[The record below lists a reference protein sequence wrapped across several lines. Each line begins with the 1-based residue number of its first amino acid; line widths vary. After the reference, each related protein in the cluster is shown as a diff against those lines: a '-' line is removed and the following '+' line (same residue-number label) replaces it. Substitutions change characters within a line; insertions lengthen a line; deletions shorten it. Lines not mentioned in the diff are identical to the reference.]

1 MFNRG
6 HNLETRR
13 NEIIMACLSGGQHI
27 DAALEAADRLV
38 PQSEI
43 DEAWAEDK
51 RLGDEWLD
59 SQIER
64 MRARSAI
71 ATKNPEEPTKP
82 KPWYVSALERWGPF

>member
-27 DAALEAADRLV
+27 DAALEAADRLA

-43 DEAWAEDK
+43 DKAYEEDNERYVQYFTRSMTPEYAAEVK
-51 RLGDEWLD
+51 PSPRWL
-59 SQIER
+59 
-64 MRARSAI
+64 
-71 ATKNPEEPTKP
+71 K
-82 KPWYVSALERWGPF
+82 YVWPF